1 MFIPLWFTTVEGA
14 KITSG
19 LFWSR
24 TNCSSWSEPC
34 ESLCGSYGTPFT
46 SLMSPWPRHLVKFSA
61 FFSIKFVMNLFHSRP
76 RTASHDSAVMCLA
89 THFLAGAL
97 LRSLGQIWFPRDL
110 VGIMHISENG
120 IRTKWYNTNYA
131 DGLSSAR
138 WNEANA
144 PIWLASWEG
153 KMGMS
158 CPLSVPQEQMSFGPV
173 NEFFVDQD
181 GFDIDIDFWLFFSV
195 LKAPKKNLANNRPFN
210 SAESASGQDEANPA
224 FWLAT
229 NVGAARKFHF
239 WPCETSFIDQARS
252 VFFWFT
258 LTSTSSRP
266 IKSQKRTCPISSDLY
281 RLCFVLL
288 CIWEQF
294 PSTSPLGLIFEGAI

>member
-1 MFIPLWFTTVEGA
+1 MV
-14 KITSG
+14 
-19 LFWSR
+19 SR
-24 TNCSSWSEPC
+24 ARDEMKRMLQSDWLAERERWVCRARF
-34 ESLCGSYGTPFT
+34 L
-46 SLMSPWPRHLVKFSA
+46 
-61 FFSIKFVMNLFHSRP
+61 SRKNK
-76 RTASHDSAVMCLA
+76 CL
-89 THFLAGAL
+89 
-97 LRSLGQIWFPRDL
+97 LGQLMNSLLTRMAL
-110 VGIMHISENG
+110 IS
-120 IRTKWYNTNYA
+120 I
-131 DGLSSAR
+131 L
-138 WNEANA
+138 
-144 PIWLASWEG
+144 I
-153 KMGMS
+153 
-158 CPLSVPQEQMSFGPV
+158 
-173 NEFFVDQD
+173 
-181 GFDIDIDFWLFFSV
+181 FDFFSV

>member
-131 DGLSSAR
+131 DGLSCAR

-153 KMGMS
+153 KMGTS

-195 LKAPKKNLANNRPFN
+195 LKAPKKNLANNCPLIRL
-210 SAESASGQDEANPA
+210 NPRA
-224 FWLAT
+224 GKMKRILHSDWLPT
-229 NVGAARKFHF
+229 LVPQENFTF
-239 WPCETSFIDQARS
+239 WPCKTSFIDQARS
-252 VFFWFT
+252 VFFGFYW
-258 LTSTSSRP
+258 P
-266 IKSQKRTCPISSDLY
+266 
-281 RLCFVLL
+281 RLLL
-288 CIWEQF
+288 GQ
-294 PSTSPLGLIFEGAI
+294 

>member
-131 DGLSSAR
+131 DGLSCAR

-195 LKAPKKNLANNRPFN
+195 LKAPKKNLANNCPLIRL
-210 SAESASGQDEANPA
+210 NPRA
-224 FWLAT
+224 GKMKRILYSDWLPTLVPQENFTFWPYKPLVGLYLEGRF
-229 NVGAARKFHF
+229 NVGFF
-239 WPCETSFIDQARS
+239 CVTSF
-252 VFFWFT
+252 FWGGGVG
-258 LTSTSSRP
+258 R
-266 IKSQKRTCPISSDLY
+266 
-281 RLCFVLL
+281 
-288 CIWEQF
+288 
-294 PSTSPLGLIFEGAI
+294 LIFGGVYTWKGLFSEFYGILHYEWRIFYPTVINTD